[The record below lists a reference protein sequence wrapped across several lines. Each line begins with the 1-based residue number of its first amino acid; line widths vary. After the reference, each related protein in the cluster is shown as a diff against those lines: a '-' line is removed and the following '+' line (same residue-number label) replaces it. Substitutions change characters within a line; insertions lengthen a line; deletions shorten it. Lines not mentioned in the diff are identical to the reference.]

1 MIVSL
6 SWSRL
11 KTIIH
16 YNISATNY
24 STFINSFDF
33 TIFVCPICGSVVVYH
48 ATYSKH
54 LYEMLIDIHRVRC
67 KNKICYRTHAI
78 IPSFSVPGCSIGTRE
93 LNLFIQARNSGKTV
107 DEGGQCFVDA
117 GMSADYPESIHKK
130 LKRFR
135 SRIETVFT
143 PVTTLWVNYSSL
155 IVGLAG
161 KSEPARQLNCLCAVR
176 RFNPVLFSRINIL
189 AFPQIKA
196 EPSNSLN
203 RTFGIPP

>member
-1 MIVSL
+1 MIVRL

-107 DEGGQCFVDA
+107 DEAGQCFVDA

-143 PVTTLWVNYSSL
+143 PVTTLWGNYSSL

-161 KSEPARQLNCLCAVR
+161 KSEPARKLNGLCAKR
-176 RFNPVLFSRINIL
+176 GFNPVLFSRINIL
-189 AFPQIKA
+189 SFPKINA
-196 EPSNSLN
+196 GPVHSLN
-203 RTFGIPP
+203 RTFARPP